1 MQIKPFAAL
10 RPVKERAAD
19 IAALPYDVQS
29 TEEAR
34 VIVGENPLSF
44 LCIDEPVV
52 NFPEGSDPYAFRVY
66 QKAGNLLDAL
76 ESFGLMKQDE
86 KPGYYLYELTMNG
99 RVQTGLVSCEN
110 FFP

>member
-1 MQIKPFAAL
+1 MVRIKPFAAL
-10 RPVKERAAD
+10 RPTKARAQA

-29 TEEAR
+29 TAEAR
-34 VIVGENPLSF
+34 EIVAANPLSF

-52 NFPEGSDPYAFRVY
+52 NYPEGSDPYAFRVY

-86 KPGYYLYELTMNG
+86 APGYYLYELTMNG
-99 RVQTGLVSCEN
+99 RV
-110 FFP
+110 